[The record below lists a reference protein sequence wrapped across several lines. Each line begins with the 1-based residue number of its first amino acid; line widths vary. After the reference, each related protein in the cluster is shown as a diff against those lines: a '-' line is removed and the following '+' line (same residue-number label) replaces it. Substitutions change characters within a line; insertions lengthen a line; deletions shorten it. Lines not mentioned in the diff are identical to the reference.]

1 MLVSEVVRQIRDEL
15 PFTCNYSDMARI
27 VTQYYPDALVNIPH
41 LVVKESS
48 RLLVPQPLS
57 PSPYNYPSTIYEN
70 FTFPS

>member
-48 RLLVPQPLS
+48 HLLVPQPLS
-57 PSPYNYPSTIYEN
+57 PPPYNYSSTIYEN